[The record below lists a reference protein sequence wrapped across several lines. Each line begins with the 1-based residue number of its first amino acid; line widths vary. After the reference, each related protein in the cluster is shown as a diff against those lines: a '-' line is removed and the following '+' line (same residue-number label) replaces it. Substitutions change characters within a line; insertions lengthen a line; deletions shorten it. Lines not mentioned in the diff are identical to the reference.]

1 MFLDLLTIAFA
12 SYLIGSVPTGV
23 LLGRLIGV
31 DIQAEGSG
39 NIGATN
45 VARTAGRRLGAL
57 TLLLD
62 ATKGAVPVLLAAA
75 LDPASPTEMSLL
87 ADAPPLAAL
96 FAVIGHIY
104 PATLGFRGGKGVA
117 TALGA
122 MLVLAPSALL
132 LPLSL
137 FGVLVAT
144 TRFVSLGSIIAVL
157 TAPIGAQ
164 LAGYPPT
171 TIAALAVI
179 GALVILRHSDNI
191 ARLRAGT
198 ENRL

>member
-1 MFLDLLTIAFA
+1 MLLDLLAIAFA
-12 SYLIGSVPTGV
+12 SYLIGSVPTGA
-23 LLGRLIGV
+23 LLGRLVGV
-31 DIQAEGSG
+31 DVQAAGSG

-45 VARTAGRRLGAL
+45 VARTAGRKLGAL

-62 ATKGAVPVLLAAA
+62 TAKGGLPVLLADAIGTAPTNDMLLLDDASPIAA
-75 LDPASPTEMSLL
+75 LGV
-87 ADAPPLAAL
+87 
-96 FAVIGHIY
+96 VIGHIF

-122 MLVLAPSALL
+122 MLVLAPAALL

-137 FGVLVAT
+137 FAILVAT
-144 TRFVSLGSIIAVL
+144 TRFVSLGSIIGIL
-157 TAPIGAQ
+157 TAPVGAQ

-171 TIAALAVI
+171 TVAALAAI
-179 GALVILRHSDNI
+179 AALVILRHSDNI
-191 ARLRAGT
+191 TRLRGGT